1 MANKVAVAVHAFK
14 RPDYLKQT
22 LDSLIKAR
30 GNFDCDFY
38 GYQDGAVNDITGN
51 RYAEES
57 EIAESLGLLMRR
69 PNPFRAVEFN
79 ASNIGIARTKAE
91 SNKLFDSYEKVFF
104 FEDDMVVSEYYFNV
118 LNQAL
123 TEYPLH
129 MIYLFAHPSTG
140 ESNHLVHSARARLWG
155 YGMTA
160 ELFNKM
166 KADWEFY
173 ASVIEDMDYKK
184 RGEVAPEK
192 RRLLKDKIGIDSVLH
207 DVLIT
212 NLARKHGNGKLRSTV
227 SRGFYIGK
235 ESSINKGS
243 VWYKREL
250 DEQTPLQHLEGDKD
264 LKGLVIV

>member
-1 MANKVAVAVHAFK
+1 MSDVAVAVHAFK
-14 RPDYLKQT
+14 RPAYLKRT
-22 LDSLIKAR
+22 LGSLIKAKS
-30 GNFDCDFY
+30 NFDCDFY

-51 RYAEES
+51 RHAEDK
-57 EIAESLGLLMRR
+57 EIAESSNLLLNNERHIRQIMFS
-69 PNPFRAVEFN
+69 PDNK
-79 ASNIGIARTKAE
+79 GIARMKAE
-91 SNKLFDSYEKVFF
+91 SNKLFESYEKVFF
-104 FEDDMVVSEYYFNV
+104 FEDDMVVSEYYFNA

-140 ESNHLVHSARARLWG
+140 EPNHLVHSARARLWG

-207 DVLIT
+207 DVMIT

-227 SRGFYIGK
+227 SRGYYIGK

-250 DEQTPLQHLEGDKD
+250 DEQTPLQHLESDKD